1 MKTTARPIR
10 TPMVFGL
17 ICGLLLSPLTVG
29 LSYVMSWSGAL
40 CIIFWGYLAAY
51 SYMLTSWSK
60 KSFISN
66 VFPLL
71 LALAS
76 IFWVNSI
83 SAFLL
88 IAIGVFSWIRSGI
101 CYPRHFTKRFL
112 AEIAL
117 CLGGGALV
125 AILTPLSVLSWALA
139 VWLFFLVQAL
149 YFVLFEI
156 DHIAQ
161 EDIERDPFDQA
172 REQADKILSSGL

>member
-1 MKTTARPIR
+1 
-10 TPMVFGL
+10 
-17 ICGLLLSPLTVG
+17 
-29 LSYVMSWSGAL
+29 
-40 CIIFWGYLAAY
+40 
-51 SYMLTSWSK
+51 MLTSWSK
-60 KSFISN
+60 KSFISA

-71 LALAS
+71 LALAA

-88 IAIGVFSWIRSGI
+88 IALGVFSWIRSGI
-101 CYPRHFTKRFL
+101 CYPRQFTRRFF
-112 AEIAL
+112 AEIVL

-149 YFVLFEI
+149 YFVLFEKD
-156 DHIAQ
+156 DHTAQ

-172 REQADKILSSGL
+172 RTRAEKILSAGL